1 MNIDY
6 LANLVQ
12 SSDVSTFRTLAT
24 LFLRSVGYPRGF
36 YSDGPYDGG
45 VDFFVHHD
53 KAAGVQTA
61 FQLSI
66 ESKWRIKLESD
77 LKKAK
82 SNYPEIKAFV
92 FISSR
97 RIPVHSIRKL
107 NTTLIQKYGIAATH
121 YDNQAI
127 ATEFIDKN
135 LVGKLYEALGIAPPP
150 TPPKALT
157 TPKVEAASALLLFG
171 TEADDFRSEM
181 TENLVLAELRKA
193 ETASESKLSSNVM
206 AAHSLAEAQRTDV
219 LRAIRHAVQSGRIV
233 AKDGS
238 LQLSQA
244 TKDKQDGLRS
254 LASGEFAAL
263 KKTVETFLKGLKSA
277 GGHIPV
283 DEILEDFLALAM
295 GLWRRFAPH
304 PSSQQASDVDET
316 FHRIS
321 SVLNSHLGA
330 AESRRVLSGLADLV
344 AQSDFAK
351 RLAAAELYYSLVR
364 TSSTQLVAA
373 LGGQKGLLVLFD
385 TPVIIPLLCGLLFDK
400 VEDHAAYS
408 ARLLIDLL
416 GQHKFTALA
425 PNKYIEEAAAHLIDC
440 CRNYQSLLVAGED
453 LSFSSNAFASHYS
466 QIRKL
471 KGTNALT
478 FDDYI
483 STFGSPPGSRYKDL
497 SDAFFYPT
505 IEKISARIASLL
517 ARYSIEYLD
526 LDDRRFDGI
535 NRRISEVLS
544 TSNISRAPV
553 LVAHDA
559 RVVGYLEGPSVESG
573 FAKILCTWDSVQLRL
588 NPAWDSYCVM
598 NPASVTDILTLL
610 RSDTYRKPMAQLV
623 DFVWM
628 QTESAVKLSSQVW
641 DEIVAIEKGNLA
653 DGALLAKARAFRAS
667 YINNHKDD
675 TDFDAGAVSSLW
687 LKWKRSEQAST

>member
-6 LANLVQ
+6 LANLIQ

-24 LFLRSVGYPRGF
+24 LFLRSVGYSRGF
-36 YSDGPYDGG
+36 FSDGPYDGG

-53 KAAGVQTA
+53 KEAGVLTA

-66 ESKWRIKLESD
+66 ESKWRVKLESD

-82 SNYPEIKAFV
+82 SNYPEIKSFV
-92 FISSR
+92 FLSNR
-97 RIPVHSIRKL
+97 RIPLHSIQKL
-107 NTTLIQKYGIAATH
+107 NTILIQRHGIAATH

-135 LVGKLYEALGIAPPP
+135 LIGKLYDALGIIPPP
-150 TPPKALT
+150 APPKALT

-171 TEADDFRSEM
+171 TDTDNFRSEM
-181 TENLVLAELRKA
+181 TENLVLAELRKT
-193 ETASESKLSSNVM
+193 EPTIESKLASGVM
-206 AAHSLAEAQRTDV
+206 EAHSLAEAQRTDV
-219 LRAIRHAVQSGRIV
+219 LRAIRHSVQSGRISS
-233 AKDGS
+233 KEGS

-244 TKDKQDGLRS
+244 TRDKQDGLKA

-263 KKTVETFLKGLKSA
+263 RKTVETLLKGLKLA
-277 GGHIPV
+277 DGQLPV
-283 DEILEDFLALAM
+283 DEILEDLLSLAM
-295 GLWRRFAPH
+295 GLWRRFAPQ
-304 PSSQQASDVDET
+304 PTTQQASDVDET

-321 SVLNSHLGA
+321 STLNAHLGLS
-330 AESRRVLSGLADLV
+330 ESRRALSSLADVV

-364 TSSTQLVAA
+364 SSSTQLVAA
-373 LGGQKGLLVLFD
+373 LGGSKGLLVLLD
-385 TPVIIPLLCGLLFDK
+385 TPVLIPMLCGLLFDK

-408 ARLLIDLL
+408 ARLLTDLL
-416 GQHKFTALA
+416 GRHKFTALA
-425 PNKYIEEAAAHLIDC
+425 PNKYVEEAAAHLVDC

-466 QIRKL
+466 QLRKL
-471 KGTNALT
+471 RGTAAIT

-483 STFGSPPGSRYKDL
+483 ATFGSPPGVRYKDL
-497 SDAFFYPT
+497 SDGFFYPT
-505 IEKISARIASLL
+505 IERIVTKMASLL
-517 ARYSIEYLD
+517 DRYSIEYLD
-526 LDDRRFDGI
+526 LDDRRFEVI
-535 NRRISEVLS
+535 SRRISDVLVA
-544 TSNISRAPV
+544 TNLTRAPL

-559 RVVGYLEGPSVESG
+559 RVVGYLESPAVESG

-588 NPAWDSYCVM
+588 NPDWDAYCVM

-610 RSDTYRKPMAQLV
+610 RSDTDRKPMAQLV
-623 DFVWM
+623 DYVWM
-628 QTESAVKLSSQVW
+628 QTESAVKHSTQVW
-641 DEIVAIEKGNLA
+641 DEIVSIERGNLA
-653 DGALLAKARAFRAS
+653 DGTLLSKARAFRRS
-667 YINNHKDD
+667 YIENHKDD
-675 TDFDAGAVSSLW
+675 TDFYAGAVSSLW

>member
-6 LANLVQ
+6 LANLIQ

-24 LFLRSVGYPRGF
+24 LFLRSVGYQRGF
-36 YSDGPYDGG
+36 FSDGPYDGG
-45 VDFFVHHD
+45 VDFFVHQH
-53 KAAGVQTA
+53 KTAGALTA
-61 FQLSI
+61 FQFSI
-66 ESKWRIKLESD
+66 ESKWRLKLESD

-92 FISSR
+92 FVSSR
-97 RIPVHSIRKL
+97 RIPLHSIRKL
-107 NTTLIQKYGIAATH
+107 NTALVQKHGIAATH
-121 YDNQAI
+121 YDSQAI

-135 LVGKLYEALGIAPPP
+135 LVGKLYDALGIAPPP
-150 TPPKALT
+150 PPPKALT

-171 TEADDFRSEM
+171 AEADDFRSEM

-193 ETASESKLSSNVM
+193 EPATESKLASSVM

-219 LRAIRHAVQSGRIV
+219 LRAIRHAVQSGRAV
-233 AKDGS
+233 SKDGS
-238 LQLSQA
+238 LLLSQA

-263 KKTVETFLKGLKSA
+263 RKTVETFCKGVKVSQ
-277 GGHIPV
+277 GQIPV
-283 DEILEDFLALAM
+283 DEILEDLLSLAM

-304 PSSQQASDVDET
+304 PATQQASEVDDT

-321 SVLNSHLGA
+321 SVLNAHLGS

-373 LGGQKGLLVLFD
+373 LGGQKGLFVLFD

-425 PNKYIEEAAAHLIDC
+425 PNVYVEETAAHLVEC
-440 CRNYQSLLVAGED
+440 CRTYQSLLVAGED
-453 LSFSSNAFASHYS
+453 LSFSSNAFASHFS
-466 QIRKL
+466 QLRKL
-471 KGTNALT
+471 GGGATLA

-483 STFGSPPGSRYKDL
+483 STFGSPPGARYKDL

-505 IEKISARIASLL
+505 IEKISAKIAILL

-526 LDDRRFDGI
+526 LDARRFDGI
-535 NRRISEVLS
+535 NRRITEVLTAS
-544 TSNISRAPV
+544 CLTRAPV

-559 RVVGYLEGPSVESG
+559 RVVGYLESPAVEAG

-610 RSDTYRKPMAQLV
+610 RSDTDRKPMAQLV

-628 QTESAVKLSSQVW
+628 QTESAVRLSAQVW
-641 DEIVAIEKGNLA
+641 DEIASIEKGNLA
-653 DGALLAKARAFRAS
+653 DGTLLAKARAFRRS
-667 YINNHKDD
+667 YIDNHKDD
-675 TDFDAGAVSSLW
+675 TDFDASAVGSLW
-687 LKWKRSEQAST
+687 LKWKRSEQTGT